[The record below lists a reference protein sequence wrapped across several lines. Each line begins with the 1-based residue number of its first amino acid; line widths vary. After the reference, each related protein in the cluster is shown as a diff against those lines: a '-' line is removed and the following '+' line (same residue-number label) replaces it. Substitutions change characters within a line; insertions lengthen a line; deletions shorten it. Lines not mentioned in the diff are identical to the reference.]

1 MPNASI
7 KDEKLYEE
15 LRDEGD
21 SEEKAA
27 RSSNAS
33 ASRGRSR
40 IAPHGGRSG
49 PYDLWTVPKL
59 RSRAKELG
67 LTGYSLLNKSDLV
80 FELRNH

>member
-1 MPNASI
+1 MPNTSI
-7 KDEKLYEE
+7 KDEKLYED

-21 SEEKAA
+21 SKEKAA
-27 RSSNAS
+27 RISNAS

-40 IAPHGGRSG
+40 IARRGARSG
-49 PYDLWTVPKL
+49 AYDSWTVPEL

>member
-21 SEEKAA
+21 SKETAA

-33 ASRGRSR
+33 ASRRSTR
-40 IAPHGGRSG
+40 VGHHSGRSG
-49 PYDLWTVPKL
+49 AYDLWTVPEL
-59 RSRAKELG
+59 RLRAKELG